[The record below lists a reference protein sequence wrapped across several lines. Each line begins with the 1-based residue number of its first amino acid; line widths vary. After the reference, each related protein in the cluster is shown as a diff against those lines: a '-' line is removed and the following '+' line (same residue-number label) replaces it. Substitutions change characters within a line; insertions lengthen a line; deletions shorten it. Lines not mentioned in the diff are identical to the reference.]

1 MIAHAVIDAAPTV
14 EFVAGQV
21 RDGTS
26 SNTIG
31 NFVAGLALCLVA
43 VVMGYTLW
51 YDFEV
56 FRDKKGKFSQA
67 VPEILGITACGA
79 FLAYLCT
86 KIPNVFG
93 FGDTFLS
100 DWMPF

>member
-26 SNTIG
+26 SNTVG
-31 NFVAGLALCLVA
+31 NMVAGFALFLVA
-43 VVMGYTLW
+43 VVMGFTLW
-51 YDFEV
+51 FDFEV
-56 FRDKKGKFSQA
+56 FREKKGRFAQ
-67 VPEILGITACGA
+67 VMPEVLGITASGA

-93 FGDTFLS
+93 FSDTFLS